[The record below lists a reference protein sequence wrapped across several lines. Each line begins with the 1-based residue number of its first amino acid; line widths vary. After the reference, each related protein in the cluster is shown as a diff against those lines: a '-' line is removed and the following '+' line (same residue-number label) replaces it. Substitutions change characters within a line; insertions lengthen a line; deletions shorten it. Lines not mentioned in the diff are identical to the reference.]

1 MTRSAES
8 PIATTWKIW
17 WQAFRPKTLTAA
29 IVPILA
35 ATALTAFHGYTIEA
49 WIPLVAMAC
58 SICIQIATNLV
69 NDAADFRRGADTA
82 DRIGPRRVTQSG
94 LVSEKKVMMMAM
106 FFLLL
111 AVLCGIPLVLEGGT
125 PILLIGIFSIISGYA
140 YTAGPFPL
148 AYRGLGD
155 FFVVIF
161 FGLVAVTGLYYLL
174 TKNWSTSAVI
184 LGLQVGLH
192 CAVLIAINNL
202 RDIHGDAQVGK
213 KTLPVRFGKTFARI
227 EILVL
232 LALPFFLNIYW
243 MQSQAVWAAVLGF
256 LVMPL
261 ALSIAWKVFTIE
273 PSPTYNRLLGQSAA
287 VHFGFGL
294 MTSLGLFLCQ

>member
-1 MTRSAES
+1 MKSTSKPKAS
-8 PIATTWKIW
+8 DWLAIW

-35 ATALTAFHGYTIEA
+35 ATALTAFHGIAIQA
-49 WIPLVAMAC
+49 WIPLLAAAC
-58 SICIQIATNLV
+58 SVFIQIATNLV

-82 DRIGPRRVTQSG
+82 ERLGPRRVTQAG
-94 LVSEKKVMMMAM
+94 MISEKNVMLMAGV
-106 FFLLL
+106 FFL
-111 AVLCGIPLVLEGGT
+111 AAIVCGLPLVLEGGV
-125 PILLIGIFSIISGYA
+125 PILLIGLLSMVSGYA

-161 FGLVAVTGLYYLL
+161 FGVVAVTGLYFLL
-174 TKNWSTSAVI
+174 AKTWSTAALI

-202 RDIHGDAQVGK
+202 RDIQGDARVGK
-213 KTLPVRFGKTFARI
+213 KTLPVRFGKTFARY
-227 EILVL
+227 EILFL
-232 LALPFFLNIYW
+232 LSLPFFLNIYW
-243 MQSQAVWAAVLGF
+243 MQTQALWAAALGF
-256 LVMPL
+256 IVLPL
-261 ALSIAWKVFTIE
+261 ALSIAWKVFTVE
-273 PSPTYNRLLGQSAA
+273 PNATYNRLLGQSAA

-294 MTSLGLFLCQ
+294 MTSLGLLLCQ